1 MRLSLGLLFLVSL
14 FLCVSIDAE
23 KSRKVQRT
31 VSKDNE
37 QVKQTEQGELYLLD
51 TIQAAIF
58 GEEGTE
64 IITKSELER
73 PGIDGVYRSLQDLIM
88 ERLLYQEA
96 KKYKMLPTQEAVE
109 KHLRAVQQEHNLTL
123 DDLYEIFRVA
133 GYSPEEGKEQ
143 FARLSA
149 ISSVID
155 FKIRSRLIVPEKDII
170 AYCEEYPVWEDSAYR
185 VQRSIVPIPK
195 KKDTKKFKKELEQ
208 FFKTG
213 IGTIAISW
221 SDPFWVNQPDLGQE
235 WQFIIDMKVDSLK
248 IVQELPEGFELL
260 KLVEKKEKRL
270 KPLEERYR
278 EVADIL
284 RRPKFE
290 ELFAEYKNNLLNN
303 ASIVYFEE

>member
-1 MRLSLGLLFLVSL
+1 MRLSFGLLFLISF
-14 FLCVSIDAE
+14 FLCVSIDA
-23 KSRKVQRT
+23 KKVKKVKQT
-31 VSKDNE
+31 ISKENE
-37 QVKQTEQGELYLLD
+37 QVKRAEQGELYLLD

-73 PGIDGVYRSLQDLIM
+73 PGIDGVYRSLQDLVI

-96 KKYKMLPTQEAVE
+96 IKYKMLPTQEAVE
-109 KHLRAVQQEHNLTL
+109 KHLRAVQQEHNLSL
-123 DDLYEIFRVA
+123 DELYEIFRVA
-133 GYSPEEGKEQ
+133 GYTPEEGKEQ

-170 AYCEEYPVWEDSAYR
+170 AYCEENPVWEEPAYR
-185 VQRSIVPIPK
+185 VQRAIVPIPK
-195 KKDTKKFKKELEQ
+195 KRDTKKFKKELEQ
-208 FFKTG
+208 FFKSG
-213 IGTIAISW
+213 ISDITILW
-221 SDPFWVNQPDLGQE
+221 SDPFLINQADLGQE
-235 WQFIIDMKVDSLK
+235 WQFIIDMKIDSVK

-260 KLVEKKEKRL
+260 KLVGKKEKRL

-278 EVADIL
+278 EIADIL

-290 ELFAEYKNNLLNN
+290 ELFVEYKNNLLNN
-303 ASIVYFEE
+303 ASTVYFEE